1 MNQSKAPLS
10 MKSIRP
16 LQVTLILVTL
26 FGIVLIYFVGQTIL
40 AKGHAPV
47 RLVVYAFSTQE
58 EVLNLGI
65 APAFKKAWKAETGQE
80 VDIEMVFGPSGT
92 MAGHILLGAPADLA
106 IFSSDSH
113 VNLLKHGNL
122 LRSDNVPAYLAHT
135 PMVIVTRPGNPL
147 AITSFPDLAGPGIKL
162 LHADPRISGAGEWS
176 VLAEYGSSYMLSGD
190 GQTADDQFKKIWDN
204 VCMMGDSARSTLAL
218 FTLGVGDAM
227 ITYEEHALIG
237 IRKGLPIEV
246 VMPERT
252 IIAQH
257 LVVLVDDNVSMS
269 ERPAAEAL
277 HQFIQGETGQKI
289 YQEFYWRSAED
300 VQSKGCPDSTKYFTV
315 QDLGGW
321 ENAKRELI
329 DKLWGAEIYP
339 QLSLKEEPALDE
351 YRGTN
356 E

>member
-1 MNQSKAPLS
+1 MQKHPPFLS
-10 MKSIRP
+10 YKFVQRWHLPTIIGM
-16 LQVTLILVTL
+16 TLIVILVYSAFIKTRADA
-26 FGIVLIYFVGQTIL
+26 IVKLII
-40 AKGHAPV
+40 
-47 RLVVYAFSTQE
+47 YAYSTQE

-80 VDIEMVFGPSGT
+80 VDIEMVFGPSST

-106 IFSSDSH
+106 IFSSESH

-122 LRSDNVPAYLAHT
+122 LRSDNVPAYLART
-135 PMVIVTRPGNPL
+135 PIVIVTRPGNPL

-176 VLAEYGSSYMLSGD
+176 VLAEYGSSDTLSGD
-190 GQTADDQFKKIWDN
+190 GQAAADQLKDIWDN

-277 HQFIQGETGQKI
+277 LQFIRGETGQKI
-289 YQEFYWRSAED
+289 YQEFYWRSAI
-300 VQSKGCPDSTKYFTV
+300 QSKGCPGSAKYFTV
-315 QDLGGW
+315 RDLGGW
-321 ENAKRELI
+321 ENAKRKLI
-329 DKLWGAEIYP
+329 DKLWGSEIYP

-351 YRGTN
+351 FRGIN